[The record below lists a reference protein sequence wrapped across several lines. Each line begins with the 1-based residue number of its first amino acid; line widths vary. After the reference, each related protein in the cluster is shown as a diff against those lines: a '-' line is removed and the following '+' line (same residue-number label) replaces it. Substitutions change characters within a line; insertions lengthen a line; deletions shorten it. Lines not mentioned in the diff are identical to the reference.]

1 MDGLGYFALI
11 VLVVLILLVIALW
24 IALAI
29 FPGRIARQRGHPQAD
44 AINICGWMG
53 ALTLGILAPLAFIW
67 AYTKPVMKPIEV
79 ELPPESDENE
89 ESEGEEGES

>member
-1 MDGLGYFALI
+1 MDGLGIFALI
-11 VLVVLILLVIALW
+11 VLIVLLLLVVALW
-24 IALAI
+24 IAVAI

-53 ALTLGILAPLAFIW
+53 ALTMGILAPLAFIW

-79 ELPPESDENE
+79 ELPSASDEE
-89 ESEGEEGES
+89 EPEREEDEA